1 MSIFSKPL
9 SQLEPADLQELLQN
23 RAVENVRLEF
33 KSQVPDK
40 DETLKKLSSFGN
52 SFGGFVIIGAKA
64 ASSDARIE
72 GLPGVPEQAGY
83 KQKVVQW
90 CFDAVSPPLVVEVS
104 DPIPAANVGTFLYVI
119 YTAESDVAPHFLNG
133 RKGVWVRTDEF
144 SQRYEPR
151 LATENEIRHL
161 LDRRRLIQERR
172 TDIIK
177 RSQRRFELF
186 RSRQKPALVGA
197 ARLECSV
204 GPRFP
209 ARPVCEQ
216 AKLALDLQD
225 VRIQWRGTT
234 FPRRNSL
241 FVSQHESVL
250 LLTPA
255 DVTNRVGLV
264 ETSIWGMLFYVTEL
278 AIEIGPLQTLRPDP
292 TILDPTIKG
301 IHLYRLVGYL
311 LVFCEHAKQTLS
323 RVGYLGPLSIDLTLG
338 GILGVPWLYS
348 EGGVGIYTG
357 PVSELDDEFSFS
369 LSTTTEELRERRDA
383 IVMRMLEYI
392 LFGMNWADYASNPS
406 VIEKLV
412 RSGYEYN
419 FWGKPT
425 ALQV

>member
-1 MSIFSKPL
+1 MSIFTKPL
-9 SQLEPADLQELLQN
+9 SQLEPADVHELLQN

-40 DETLKKLSSFGN
+40 DETLKKVSSFGN

-72 GLPGVPEQAGY
+72 SLPGVPEQAGY

-104 DPIPAANVGTFLYVI
+104 DPIPAANVGAFLYVI

-172 TDIIK
+172 TKIIK

-186 RSRQKPALVGA
+186 RSHQKAAFVGA

-216 AKLALDLQD
+216 AKLALELPGPR
-225 VRIQWRGTT
+225 VPWRGTA
-234 FPRRNSL
+234 FPHVTSV
-241 FVSQHESVL
+241 FVSQHESAL

-255 DVTNRVGLV
+255 DAQNRVGLV
-264 ETSIWGMLFYVTEL
+264 EATIWGMLFYVTEL
-278 AIEIGPLQTLRPDP
+278 AIEIGPLQTLRPDTP
-292 TILDPTIKG
+292 IIKG
-301 IHLYRLVGYL
+301 IHLHRLVGYL
-311 LVFCEHAKQTLS
+311 LVYCEHARHILS
-323 RVGYLGPLSIDLTLG
+323 RVGYAGPLSIDVTLS

-348 EGGVGIYTG
+348 EDGVGIYTG
-357 PVSELDDEFSFS
+357 PVSELDDAFSFS

-383 IVMRMLEYI
+383 IVIRMLEYI
-392 LFGMNWADYASNPS
+392 LFGMNWAAYASDRR
-406 VIEKLV
+406 VIENLV
-412 RSGYEYN
+412 RSGYKYN
-419 FWGKPT
+419 SWGPT
-425 ALQV
+425 ALLV